1 MKIGVYI
8 FGIKTYLKRNIYM
21 IELKKGSK
29 KLLNAW
35 AFYDWANSVY
45 TLTIASSIF
54 PIFYSALFLSEIKTV
69 EAFGTTFKST
79 ALITFVTAF
88 TFLVVAVTSPI
99 LSGIADY
106 VGNKKNFLKF
116 FCYVGSAG
124 CVGLYWF
131 SLEQIHLSLV
141 FYFMGLI
148 GYWGSLV
155 FYNSYLPDI
164 AYPEQQD
171 SISAKG
177 FSMGYLGSV
186 LLLIFNLMMVMFPQF
201 FGFDLSIAESIRE
214 TGTEAEIQ
222 LALGA
227 AKDAAS
233 FEAMKI
239 SFITVGI
246 WWALFSQYT
255 FYFLPKGTKSGHKV
269 TRAVVFNGLKEL
281 REVWKQLKQDLRL
294 KRYLYAFF
302 VFSMAVQTIMLVAVY
317 FGEEEIAWGG
327 DSEKTMGLIVSI
339 LVIQIVA
346 ILGAVLTSK
355 ASAKFGNIK
364 TLIGV
369 NFVWMLLC
377 FYAYLMHTPLE
388 FYIAAG
394 CVGLVMGGVQALG
407 RSTYSKFLPET
418 EDTTSYFSFYDVAEK
433 IGIVIG
439 MVIFATVD
447 QITGTMRNAILVLVI
462 FFVGGIVLLFRV
474 PKETKK
480 TALED

>member
-1 MKIGVYI
+1 MEK
-8 FGIKTYLKRNIYM
+8 L
-21 IELKKGSK
+21 EKGSK

-45 TLTIASSIF
+45 TLTVASSIF
-54 PIFYSALFLSEIKTV
+54 PIFYSALFISNASEIKTV
-69 EAFGTTFKST
+69 WAFGFEFKST

-88 TFLVVAVTSPI
+88 TFLVVSVMSPI

-106 VGNKKNFLKF
+106 VGNKMNFLKF

-124 CVGLYWF
+124 CIGLYWF
-131 SLEQIHLSLV
+131 DVSPGGIHLSLL

-164 AYPEQQD
+164 AFPEQQD

-177 FSMGYLGSV
+177 FSLGYFGSV
-186 LLLIFNLMMVMFPQF
+186 ILLIINLVMVMSQS
-201 FGFDLSIAESIRE
+201 D
-214 TGTEAEIQ
+214 
-222 LALGA
+222 GA
-227 AKDAAS
+227 AK
-233 FEAMKI
+233 MQMMRY

-255 FYFLPKGTKSGHKV
+255 FYYLPKGTSSGHKV
-269 TRAVVFNGLKEL
+269 TMNVVFNGLKEL
-281 REVWKQLKQDLRL
+281 QQVWKQLKQNLRL

-317 FGEEEIAWGG
+317 FGEEEIAWGSDG
-327 DSEKTMGLIVSI
+327 EKTTGLIVSI
-339 LVIQIVA
+339 LVIQLVA
-346 ILGAVLTSK
+346 IAGAILTSM
-355 ASAKFGNIK
+355 ASKKFGNIK
-364 TLIGV
+364 ALIGV
-369 NFVWMLLC
+369 NFIWMSLC
-377 FYAYLMHTPLE
+377 FYAYFMETPVQ

-394 CVGLVMGGVQALG
+394 IVGLVMGGVQSLA

-418 EDTTSYFSFYDVAEK
+418 DDTTSYFSFYDVAEK

-439 MVIFATVD
+439 MVIFASID
-447 QITGTMRNAILVLVI
+447 QITGTMRNAILFLFI
-462 FFVGGIVLLFRV
+462 FFLFGIILLFRV
-474 PKETKK
+474 PQKK
-480 TALED
+480 